1 MDPGNPP
8 ACSVVTVATAVTP
21 RPITLE
27 DERHPPLWRRTL
39 GASPREGL
47 ARAGVVVACAVVI
60 AGVVGRFLAPGGL
73 WLDEA
78 LSVNIANLPLGQLP
92 GALVQDGSPPLY
104 YLVLHYWMLVF
115 GQGDFAVR
123 ALSGVI
129 STATLPFL
137 WAAGQR
143 VGGRRT
149 AWAALLLGAS
159 SPWAIYFGT
168 DTRMYSLMALE
179 SVLWY
184 LAVRR
189 ALEMPSRRR
198 LIALAAVTAALMYTH
213 YWDLYL
219 VAVGGAWLLVRAWV
233 EHRSGKPRS
242 DEQRPPDYP
251 GAAAKSLAA
260 IICGGVVWLPW
271 SPVFVFQVLHTGTPW
286 AGAPSPI
293 DLLSVFGYFAGVGAW
308 GYLLTFTSF
317 SLVGLAIFAAPG
329 PKASSVILE
338 FRAQP
343 RARFVALLV
352 VGALGLAV
360 LAGILTGAAFDDR
373 YIAVVF
379 PLFIVLCALGI
390 TTFSSR
396 KVTSIMLAVACTVGL
411 LSAKDQNSQLRTQAV
426 EVAAVLN
433 AQAQP
438 GDTIVYCPDQLGP
451 AVDRLLKVPDVT
463 QVTFPRGTG
472 PARVDW
478 VNYVSVIQNTDVGTF
493 AEKIVKNLNP
503 GSTLW
508 LVWRN
513 GYLGFGGSCGY
524 LTSWLQMLHP
534 GGETVITENPNYYE
548 YENLVRWPS

>member
-1 MDPGNPP
+1 V
-8 ACSVVTVATAVTP
+8 SVATAVTP
-21 RPITLE
+21 RPITPE

-39 GASPREGL
+39 GGSPREGL

-78 LSVNIANLPLGQLP
+78 LSVNIAKLPLGQLP

-104 YLVLHYWMLVF
+104 YLVLHYWMLLF

-143 VGGRRT
+143 AGGRRT

-179 SVLWY
+179 SILWY

-219 VAVGGAWLLVRAWV
+219 VAVGGAWLLVRSWL
-233 EHRSGKPRS
+233 EHRSGEPRS
-242 DEQRPPDYP
+242 GAHQPPDHP
-251 GAAAKSLAA
+251 GAAAKALAA
-260 IICGGVVWLPW
+260 MVCGGVVWLPW

-286 AGAPSPI
+286 AGAPSPV
-293 DLLSVFGYFAGVGAW
+293 DMLSVLSYFAGLGAW
-308 GYLLTFTSF
+308 GYTLTFTSF
-317 SLVGLAIFAAPG
+317 ALVALAIFAAPG
-329 PKASSVILE
+329 PKATSVVLE

-352 VGALGLAV
+352 VGSLSAAI
-360 LAGILTGAAFDDR
+360 LAGILTGAAFDNR
-373 YIAVVF
+373 YIGVVF
-379 PLFIVLCALGI
+379 PLFIVLCALGV

-396 KVTSIMLAVACTVGL
+396 KVMAALLAVACTVGL
-411 LSAKDQNSQLRTQAV
+411 LSAKDQNSQPRTQAV

-438 GDTIVYCPDQLGP
+438 GDTVVYCPDQLGP

-513 GYLGFGGSCGY
+513 GYLGFGASCGY
-524 LTSWLQMLHP
+524 LISWLQMLHP
-534 GGETVITENPNYYE
+534 GGETVRTENPNYYE

>member
-1 MDPGNPP
+1 
-8 ACSVVTVATAVTP
+8 
-21 RPITLE
+21 
-27 DERHPPLWRRTL
+27 
-39 GASPREGL
+39 L
-47 ARAGVVVACAVVI
+47 ARAGVVAACAVVI
-60 AGVVGRFLAPGGL
+60 AGVAGRFLASGGL

-78 LSVNIANLPLGQLP
+78 LSVNIAKLPLAQLP

-104 YLVLHYWMLVF
+104 YLLLHYWMFLF
-115 GQGDFAVR
+115 GQSDFAVR

-137 WAAGQR
+137 WAAGKR
-143 VGGRRT
+143 AGGRPA

-159 SPWAIYFGT
+159 SPWAVYYGT

-179 SVLWY
+179 AIVWY

-189 ALEMPSRRR
+189 ALELPSRRR
-198 LIALAAVTAALMYTH
+198 LVALGAVTAALMYTH

-233 EHRSGKPRS
+233 EHRSPEPRSGEPRS
-242 DEQRPPDYP
+242 DRDLSPDYP
-251 GAAAKSLAA
+251 GAAAKSLKAM
-260 IICGGVVWLPW
+260 IGGAVVWLPW

-286 AGAPSPI
+286 AGAPSPV

-308 GYLLTFTSF
+308 GYLLTFTLF
-317 SLVGLAIFAAPG
+317 GLVGLAIFAGPG
-329 PKASSVILE
+329 PTVTSVIVE
-338 FRAQP
+338 FRPQP
-343 RARFVALLV
+343 RARFVAVLV
-352 VGALGLAV
+352 VGALSAAV
-360 LAGILTGAAFDDR
+360 LAGILTGAAFDSR

-390 TTFSSR
+390 TTFNSR
-396 KVTSIMLAVACTVGL
+396 KVTSAMLAVVCIAGL
-411 LSAKDQNSQLRTQAV
+411 ASAKDQNSQPRAQAV

-438 GDTIVYCPDQLGP
+438 GDMVVYCPDQLGP

-463 QVTFPRGTG
+463 QLTFPRLIG

-478 VNYVSVIQNTDVGTF
+478 VNYLSYIQNTDVGTV
-493 AEKIVKNLNP
+493 ARYIVNKLNP

-513 GYLGFGGSCGY
+513 GYRGFGGSCGY

-534 GGETVITENPNYYE
+534 GGETVITQNSNYYE